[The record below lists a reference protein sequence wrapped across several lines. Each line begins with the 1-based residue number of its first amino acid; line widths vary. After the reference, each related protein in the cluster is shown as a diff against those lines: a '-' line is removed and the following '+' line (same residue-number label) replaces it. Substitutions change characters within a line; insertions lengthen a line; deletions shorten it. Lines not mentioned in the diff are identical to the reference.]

1 VVTFV
6 LALRDF
12 RVPDAK
18 SVLYM
23 LMAGLFAG
31 LGQLALT
38 RAYALGE
45 APRVAAV
52 GYLQIAFAAVFG
64 IWIWGEHPTA
74 LSIAGMMLVT
84 MGGVVSAWSR
94 RPAELRR

>member
-1 VVTFV
+1 
-6 LALRDF
+6 
-12 RVPDAK
+12 
-18 SVLYM
+18 
-23 LMAGLFAG
+23 
-31 LGQLALT
+31 
-38 RAYALGE
+38 
-45 APRVAAV
+45 
-52 GYLQIAFAAVFG
+52 VFG